1 MDNHNQNNH
10 EELGYLFNIEILV
23 KDKSNALALQALLQ
37 LLNNAE
43 NIIDFRINSGI
54 ELGSIIES
62 LLVAKKQT
70 FITNSYKRLTATA
83 QDKKKA
89 TQVPLTPPAKE
100 KNKPTNPISDNFASM
115 ANNGDFGAWI
125 QKHIS
130 ENRLIRL
137 SVIRNGERTSIPCRI
152 LNFIPETYAMNVYHV
167 DEKQVY
173 TFNLSEIIDFIET

>member
-1 MDNHNQNNH
+1 MDTHNQDNIK
-10 EELGYLFNIEILV
+10 ELGYLFNIEVLV
-23 KDKSNALALQALLQ
+23 KDKTNALALQALLQ

-43 NIIDFRINSGI
+43 NIIDYRINSGI

-62 LLVAKKQT
+62 LLTAKKQT
-70 FITNSYKRLTATA
+70 MITNSYKRVTANA
-83 QDKKKA
+83 QNKKKSPGVNPA
-89 TQVPLTPPAKE
+89 PLNEETKTSE
-100 KNKPTNPISDNFASM
+100 PIRDNFAHM
-115 ANNGDFGAWI
+115 ANNGEFGKWI

-137 SVIRNGERTSIPCRI
+137 SVTRNGERTSIPCRI
-152 LNFIPETYAMNVYHV
+152 LNFIPETYAINVYHV